1 MKRLLV
7 IMLAALMLI
16 SLVAC
21 EKSADV
27 GSGDPT
33 AAATGTPG
41 DGSADGTP
49 DASEAPSEN
58 AGNPKAIIQS
68 EPNTSYEIT
77 WIAIDGTKGTIE
89 ITSSDTAT
97 EEDLEG
103 SGFNAPLT
111 MKETVSYDVTYTKDA
126 QGVYTATGAD
136 AAVEMTIEGA
146 DAAAFKQA
154 MIAVYEQEEDDLSKL
169 TVRALKGEKLTGE
182 NVQKYTYEIDGT
194 IEITFTLED
203 GEMTVQEF
211 TKTYTEWG
219 SMTPIKEVYKIE
231 AGVLRVVE
239 EYEREE
245 LSKRTY
251 YRANGVIEK
260 EVYYYE
266 GKESGVTN
274 YDENGEEIE

>member
-1 MKRLLV
+1 MKKLLA

-16 SLVAC
+16 SLMAC
-21 EKSADV
+21 EKPADS
-27 GSGDPT
+27 GSEDPT
-33 AAATGTPG
+33 AAVTGTPG
-41 DGSADGTP
+41 DGNAEGTP
-49 DASEAPSEN
+49 GVSETPSEN
-58 AGNPKAIIQS
+58 SGAPKATIQS
-68 EPNTSYEIT
+68 EPNTSCEIT
-77 WIAIDGTKGTIE
+77 WIAIDGTNGTLE
-89 ITSSDTAT
+89 ITWADTAT

-111 MKETVSYDVTYTKDA
+111 MKETVSYDVTYTKDT
-126 QGVYTATGAD
+126 QGVYTASGAD
-136 AAVEMTIEGA
+136 VAVGMTIEGA
-146 DAAAFKQA
+146 DAAAFMQA
-154 MIAVYEQEEDDLSKL
+154 MIAMYEQEEDDLSKL
-169 TVRALKGEKLTGE
+169 TVRAFRGEKLTGE
-182 NVQKYTYEIDGT
+182 DVQKYTYEIDGAV
-194 IEITFTLED
+194 EITFTLED

-211 TKTYTEWG
+211 TKTYSEWG
-219 SMTPIKEVYKIE
+219 SMTPVKEVYKIE

-266 GKESGVTN
+266 GEESGVTN